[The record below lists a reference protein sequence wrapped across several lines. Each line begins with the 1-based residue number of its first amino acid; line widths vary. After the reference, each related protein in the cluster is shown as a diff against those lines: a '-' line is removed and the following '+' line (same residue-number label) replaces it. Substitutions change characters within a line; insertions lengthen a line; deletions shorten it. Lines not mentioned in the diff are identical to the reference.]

1 MRTSLAAHRSFEPA
15 VPKPS
20 DLQTIAL
27 LLDVDGTLLDMAI
40 TPGSVV
46 VPRSLRATL
55 ENLHDLSGGAV
66 ALVSGR
72 LIRNLDALFAPLRL
86 PAIGGHG
93 AEMRLSGSDTT
104 QVRHPTIIGA
114 ALRRLI
120 DHIADLDP
128 RIILEDKGYSIAI
141 HYRLVP
147 QIEHSLKLQ
156 IQAMLQ
162 QIGLQDLEIMTGK
175 AVFELK
181 SPNFSKG
188 EAVSDMMRSS
198 PFLYRTPVFIGDDTT
213 DESVFRVLPKLGGF
227 GYSVERPI
235 AGAVGTFNSPYEVRR
250 WLARLCRSEGSVG
263 E

>member
-1 MRTSLAAHRSFEPA
+1 MRTNLAARPSFQPP

-20 DLQTIAL
+20 DLSSIAF

-72 LIRNLDALFAPLRL
+72 LIRNLDVLFAPLRL

-93 AEMRLSGSDTT
+93 AEIRLSGDHRTH
-104 QVRHPTIIGA
+104 VRHPTIIGA
-114 ALRRLI
+114 ALRSLI
-120 DHIADLDP
+120 DHIAHLDP

-147 QIEHSLKLQ
+147 QIEHSLKIQ
-156 IQAMLQ
+156 IEAMLEQ
-162 QIGLQDLEIMTGK
+162 VGLQDLEIMNGK

-181 SPNFSKG
+181 SSNCSKG
-188 EAVSDMMRSS
+188 EAVCDMTRSP
-198 PFLYRTPVFIGDDTT
+198 PFLHRTPVFIGDDTT
-213 DESVFRVLPKLGGF
+213 DESVFHVLPKLGGF

-235 AGAVGTFNSPYEVRR
+235 SGAVGTFDSPYEVRR
-250 WLARLCRSEGSVG
+250 WLARLCRGEGSVG